1 MNQDYLPYLD
11 KRGNILYHNHII
23 TPHLVPFTPPQHTGK
38 YLADAINNIAP
49 QILRNSVIQA
59 AQPFNDTIYTD
70 DTGKD
75 PGPICIIPSPIL
87 VHNTSTPHL
96 TRLLTKTFNSHIF
109 KTIGNLKFQ

>member
-38 YLADAINNIAP
+38 DLADAINNIAP

-59 AQPFNDTIYTD
+59 AQPFNNTLDLDETFPDPATIF
-70 DTGKD
+70 
-75 PGPICIIPSPIL
+75 IITSPIL
-87 VHNTSTPHL
+87 VNNTSTPQRPIPLPKTYNIPIFQTNDNL
-96 TRLLTKTFNSHIF
+96 TV
-109 KTIGNLKFQ
+109 